1 MEASHQL
8 QLPSTLRVE
17 NWTRFF
23 ESAIGNIV
31 QFFAFLLQLFS
42 RKKSICHEKQEI
54 LKWASDSAGADVG
67 SLQQLWEIGPKSL
80 GRYIEQLNSA
90 GSTWWFLQDLARS
103 TLAVPQVM
111 TKQEMSRPFLVGNS
125 ERKFLR
131 LLKRLKEAL
140 ERAAP
145 GGAGGTEDR
154 RVSGDLMAKGVALSA
169 AYAGLRGVFFLYSL
183 SGQLDGIQVRM
194 KGPGEVTIETKLRKT
209 GLMVGYIACKA
220 GLYELEVSKFG
231 WYAPGSPF
239 QVNVQDP
246 PPGYRGNFGGS
257 RWDTAERSESFT
269 GAGGGCGAAASEYN
283 SLSNPYLWDSE
294 PENNSPVKRE
304 ENSPNP
310 PRRNKR
316 NRKAKRQVVEI
327 SQIAAAIILARRF
340 TNRMQNKIPEL
351 TLEKSA
357 ENRTDMNL
365 WSITGSPPV
374 SHREITYVSPDGAT
388 FPISVAGRLP
398 ERDGRHF
405 DKWRD
410 RDSMN
415 SDEWGV
421 QQSEQAPIGYGREP
435 HFKLT
440 VEPPLDSS
448 TTPKSSHP
456 FQRNPQ
462 NMVRPFSQGVSP
474 FSRPLERDQNSRPE
488 SSVWTARVSVG
499 VNTDGHCRNCGATK
513 SAESKGVQVG
523 RSAFSPKSFETPE
536 RKSENVSEEFG
547 GNPSG
552 SPKHR
557 SDAAVCRGA
566 RKSETYNSDDTS
578 SGSGLTNYSEKVIE
592 MDLKV
597 NYEAIALT
605 DDELCLSSRVPNSPE
620 FDASSLLINEREIFG
635 EFNESAEELSKSSA
649 VSEHSKNPADGVY
662 KATLMRLES
671 PFLSPEKVDGPI
683 DGQLEVIDSPQSVL
697 PSKIRNVQV
706 LMDANLDEKGNIV
719 KSPSNGDETMTLI
732 IDEGP
737 TDTARPS
744 DNAGYSSGSGADGN
758 VSPAED
764 SGRAADIDGL
774 NKIKIR
780 GETRR
785 SKFARK
791 KWASKLSTL
800 RLINHSGKCRR
811 HLRKTL
817 SFIPRISDHRK
828 LTSPQTNAVYSFGSY
843 PVTTDVILSTPVQA
857 WKNFWDDII
866 SNRDESGVAN
876 SSNKRT
882 AEEER
887 PSILE
892 SHHADVEIVE
902 VESKEERKKRFEMAK
917 QHFKQLEKSRVF
929 HTFPQRK
936 KSTSAEEFATSH
948 EFEQHWHFK
957 DLFKDFT
964 HGLGKPG
971 VANRMGVLA
980 TLNSVHTMEP
990 VAGCDPLYPH
1000 LPVTEKKF
1008 ES

>member
-1 MEASHQL
+1 MGLRLGGCGRGKFAT
-8 QLPSTLRVE
+8 TL
-17 NWTRFF
+17 
-23 ESAIGNIV
+23 GNR
-31 QFFAFLLQLFS
+31 A
-42 RKKSICHEKQEI
+42 EI
-54 LKWASDSAGADVG
+54 LGPVHRAIEFRRIHVVVSSGLGQIHLGSAPMIPVVTG
-67 SLQQLWEIGPKSL
+67 SRRRRQRQPPHHP
-80 GRYIEQLNSA
+80 
-90 GSTWWFLQDLARS
+90 GSTPHHPTACHPHSGPLPPRLGS
-103 TLAVPQVM
+103 TPHRQPYTPVM

-183 SGQLDGIQVRM
+183 SGQLDGIQ
-194 KGPGEVTIETKLRKT
+194 
-209 GLMVGYIACKA
+209 
-220 GLYELEVSKFG
+220 
-231 WYAPGSPF
+231 
-239 QVNVQDP
+239 
-246 PPGYRGNFGGS
+246 
-257 RWDTAERSESFT
+257 
-269 GAGGGCGAAASEYN
+269 
-283 SLSNPYLWDSE
+283 
-294 PENNSPVKRE
+294 
-304 ENSPNP
+304 
-310 PRRNKR
+310 
-316 NRKAKRQVVEI
+316 AKRQVVEI

-351 TLEKSA
+351 TLEKST

-374 SHREITYVSPDGAT
+374 SH
-388 FPISVAGRLP
+388 
-398 ERDGRHF
+398 
-405 DKWRD
+405 
-410 RDSMN
+410 
-415 SDEWGV
+415 
-421 QQSEQAPIGYGREP
+421 
-435 HFKLT
+435 
-440 VEPPLDSS
+440 SS

-523 RSAFSPKSFETPE
+523 RSAFSPKSFETAE

-566 RKSETYNSDDTS
+566 KKSETYNSDDTS

-620 FDASSLLINEREIFG
+620 FDASSLLINEREICG

-683 DGQLEVIDSPQSVL
+683 DGLLEVIDSPQSVL

-706 LMDANLDEKGNIV
+706 LMDVNLDEKGNIV

-732 IDEGP
+732 IDEDT

-744 DNAGYSSGSGADGN
+744 DNAGYSSGSGADWN

-780 GETRR
+780 NPQTQTLN
-785 SKFARK
+785 STQ
-791 KWASKLSTL
+791 KLNSQT
-800 RLINHSGKCRR
+800 
-811 HLRKTL
+811 
-817 SFIPRISDHRK
+817 K
-828 LTSPQTNAVYSFGSY
+828 LTDSKTNFRILTLKLNSQTELTFKLNPRTHNYQKKKIICFINISAS
-843 PVTTDVILSTPVQA
+843 STA
-857 WKNFWDDII
+857 
-866 SNRDESGVAN
+866 NRRAA
-876 SSNKRT
+876 R
-882 AEEER
+882 R
-887 PSILE
+887 P
-892 SHHADVEIVE
+892 
-902 VESKEERKKRFEMAK
+902 
-917 QHFKQLEKSRVF
+917 
-929 HTFPQRK
+929 
-936 KSTSAEEFATSH
+936 
-948 EFEQHWHFK
+948 K
-957 DLFKDFT
+957 DLFHYRRIPTRRRTTGAAASRRWDRADSVS
-964 HGLGKPG
+964 
-971 VANRMGVLA
+971 VARWTQRLDRVL
-980 TLNSVHTMEP
+980 EP
-990 VAGCDPLYPH
+990 PRERNPSSRVPH
-1000 LPVTEKKF
+1000 DCTARQAARLLPPAARPHDRGERHF
-1008 ES
+1008 